1 MSKYDVT
8 FAMEIARE
16 QSAFILSEF
25 RRWFKANNLTTH
37 DKDNQKVAE
46 YWELV
51 HLQNKI
57 LDAKTVEEV
66 KEIEAIFD
74 NAYKSIKEV
83 RKDAM

>member
-8 FAMEIARE
+8 YAMEIARE

-25 RRWFKANNLTTH
+25 RRYFKANNLSTH
-37 DKDNQKVAE
+37 DKDNQMVSE

-74 NAYKSIKEV
+74 NAHKRIKEV
-83 RKDAM
+83 Q